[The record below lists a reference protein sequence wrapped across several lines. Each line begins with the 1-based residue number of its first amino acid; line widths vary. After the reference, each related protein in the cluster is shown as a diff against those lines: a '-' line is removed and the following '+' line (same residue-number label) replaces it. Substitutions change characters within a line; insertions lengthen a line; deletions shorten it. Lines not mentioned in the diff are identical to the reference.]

1 MGATYQ
7 KPNFGP
13 AIKLITVMMADKA
26 MAEKYP
32 FSEQAQ
38 KIIQHKDILAKMM
51 EPETGDA
58 YADILTSMCKDNL
71 SLSKRMAKVYLK
83 GINKSYNG
91 LETSLDSLSKFLKV
105 DDSLKQLKLEWI
117 LGVP

>member
-1 MGATYQ
+1 
-7 KPNFGP
+7 
-13 AIKLITVMMADKA
+13 
-26 MAEKYP
+26 
-32 FSEQAQ
+32 
-38 KIIQHKDILAKMM
+38 MM

-71 SLSKRMAKVYLK
+71 SLTKRMAKVYLK

-117 LGVP
+117 LGLPQIKNKKQWNTQNFQYGIELVDKINDEAYTFQSNIV